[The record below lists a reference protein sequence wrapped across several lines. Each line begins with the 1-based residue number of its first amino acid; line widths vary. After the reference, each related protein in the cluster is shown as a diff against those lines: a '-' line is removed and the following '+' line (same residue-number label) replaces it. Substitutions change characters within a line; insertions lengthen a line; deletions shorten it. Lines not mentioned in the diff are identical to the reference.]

1 MGRNPENKTY
11 GAKTMLFWP
20 FWVQNG
26 IVLVSVTRK
35 KSLRVS
41 LRSPMAEKMEK
52 KKKKEKKEEKKPENA
67 RCEALPLGVVATG
80 L

>member
-1 MGRNPENKTY
+1 MGRNPENKAS

-52 KKKKEKKEEKKPENA
+52 KRRRKKKKKPENA